1 MSLRELQL
9 RLKGRIMKDKEQTKK
24 YALILGL
31 QLIGVAVILAI
42 DLITKHF
49 VYGAHAENG
58 STTVA
63 IKGVLEFTSAQN
75 TGASFGFF
83 EGSVLALG
91 IVSLIASIAI
101 AVVMV
106 MSVKLKNGLLATS
119 LAFILGG
126 ALGNMVDRLFLGYVR
141 DFIHLPFMKFF
152 GVFNIADNALTI
164 GVVLIVIYLI
174 FFYSS
179 DMKKLSDAKIAA
191 DNAAGDVAE
200 ITSENDMVNTTE
212 NTAENVAD
220 SAVNTE
226 DSAAVEVSE
235 VKSDEPY
242 EQPRDEAKSDDRA

>member
-1 MSLRELQL
+1 
-9 RLKGRIMKDKEQTKK
+9 MKDKEQTKK

-31 QLIGVAVILAI
+31 QIIGVAVILAI
-42 DLITKHF
+42 DLITKRF

-63 IKGVLEFTSAQN
+63 IKGVLEFTAVQN
-75 TGASFGFF
+75 TGASFGIFA
-83 EGSVLALG
+83 GSVLALG

-152 GVFNIADNALTI
+152 GVFNIADNALTV

-174 FFYSS
+174 FCYSS

-191 DNAAGDVAE
+191 ENADGNANESG
-200 ITSENDMVNTTE
+200 TENATE
-212 NTAENVAD
+212 NTLENTAGNVTD
-220 SAVNTE
+220 NAVNTE
-226 DSAAVEVSE
+226 DSARVEAE
-235 VKSDEPY
+235 AEKGDEPS
-242 EQPRDEAKSDDRA
+242 EHAADEEKSDD

>member
-1 MSLRELQL
+1 
-9 RLKGRIMKDKEQTKK
+9 MKDKEQTKK

-31 QLIGVAVILAI
+31 QLIGVAIILAI

-63 IKGVLEFTSAQN
+63 IKGVLEFTAAQN

-91 IVSLIASIAI
+91 IVSLVASIAI

-152 GVFNIADNALTI
+152 GVFNIADNALTV

-179 DMKKLSDAKIAA
+179 DMKKLSDAKAA
-191 DNAAGDVAE
+191 AE
-200 ITSENDMVNTTE
+200 IAGNADAKAAESYTE
-212 NTAENVAD
+212 NAENAENSVPVEAE
-220 SAVNTE
+220 TE
-226 DSAAVEVSE
+226 
-235 VKSDEPY
+235 KSDERSS
-242 EQPRDEAKSDDRA
+242 EQSEDEVKPDDRA

>member
-1 MSLRELQL
+1 MRI
-9 RLKGRIMKDKEQTKK
+9 RLKGRMMKDKEQTKK

-31 QLIGVAVILAI
+31 QIIGVAIILAI

-58 STTVA
+58 TTTVA
-63 IKGVLEFTSAQN
+63 IKGVLEFTAAQN

-91 IVSLIASIAI
+91 IVSLVASIAI

-119 LAFILGG
+119 LTFILGG

-152 GVFNIADNALTI
+152 GVFNIADNALTV

-179 DMKKLSDAKIAA
+179 DMKKLSDAKAA
-191 DNAAGDVAE
+191 AENPVENAAENATETQTETQTENAVN
-200 ITSENDMVNTTE
+200 SENTVSEEVEEVKEVKDE
-212 NTAENVAD
+212 KSGEQP
-220 SAVNTE
+220 SEQPE
-226 DSAAVEVSE
+226 DE
-235 VKSDEPY
+235 VKSD
-242 EQPRDEAKSDDRA
+242 D

>member
-1 MSLRELQL
+1 
-9 RLKGRIMKDKEQTKK
+9 MKDREQTKK

-31 QLIGVAVILAI
+31 QLIGVAIILAI

-63 IKGVLEFTSAQN
+63 IKGVLEFTAAQN

-91 IVSLIASIAI
+91 IVSLVASIAV

-152 GVFNIADNALTI
+152 GVFNIADNALTV

-179 DMKKLSDAKIAA
+179 DMEKLSDAKAA
-191 DNAAGDVAE
+191 AE
-200 ITSENDMVNTTE
+200 IAGNADAKAAESYTE
-212 NTAENVAD
+212 NAENSVPVEAE
-220 SAVNTE
+220 TE
-226 DSAAVEVSE
+226 
-235 VKSDEPY
+235 KSDERSS
-242 EQPRDEAKSDDRA
+242 EQPEDEVKPDDRA